1 MKLDF
6 ETANELSQ
14 QYGDAFYILD
24 TVKFKN
30 NFKALTKAFRDI
42 YPNMNIAYS
51 YKTNYIP
58 RLCKAVDELGGYA
71 EVVSDMEYELALRVG
86 VSPEKIMFNGPYK
99 DPAAVEKLLL
109 SGGTVNLD
117 NIEEIK
123 IISEIM
129 KKHPAAKLSLGIRCN
144 FDIGDG
150 VISRFGFDINGGD
163 FAEAVGFINAND
175 NLLLT
180 GIHCHFASRALD
192 YWPNR
197 AETAISLYDRLNGG
211 AIGHIDLGGG
221 IYGKMSDSLKAQFSG
236 TIPEFTDYA
245 RAVATVFAERFPNG
259 GDRPVLFV
267 EPGTAL
273 AGDAM
278 RFAARVTNIK
288 SVSGKPIATLLG
300 SMYNINPTLN
310 KKNPPLEILHGGNKP
325 EEYKALDFAGF
336 TCIESDYLY
345 RGYNGRLA
353 VGDFAVFDN
362 VGSYSVV
369 LKPPFILP
377 NFAVLDLDA
386 PENRRVVKRRENF
399 DDIFHTY
406 DF

>member
-6 ETANELSQ
+6 EAANELSR

-24 TVKFKN
+24 TVRFKN
-30 NFKALTKAFRDI
+30 NFSELTKAFRDI

-58 RLCKAVDELGGYA
+58 RLCKTVDELGGYA

-86 VSPEKIMFNGPYK
+86 VSPKKIIFNGPYK
-99 DPAAVEKLLL
+99 NPAAVEKLLL

-117 NIEEIK
+117 NTEDVK
-123 IISEIM
+123 IISEIT

-144 FDIGDG
+144 FNIGDG
-150 VISRFGFDINGGD
+150 VVSRFGFDINGDD
-163 FAEAVGFINAND
+163 FAETVKYIGANK
-175 NLLLT
+175 NLVLT

-211 AIGHIDLGGG
+211 TIEHIDLGGG

-236 TIPEFTDYA
+236 IIPEFIDYA
-245 RAVATVFAERFPNG
+245 KAVATLFAERFPEG
-259 GDRPVLFV
+259 GSRPYLFV

-278 RFAARVTNIK
+278 RFAARVTSIK
-288 SVSGKPIATLLG
+288 SVSGKYIATLLG

-310 KKNPPLEILHGGNKP
+310 KKNPPLEILHGGNKS
-325 EEYKALDFAGF
+325 EEYKDLDFAGF

-345 RGYNGRLA
+345 RGYNGQLA

-386 PENRRVVKRRENF
+386 SEENRVVKRRENF

-406 DF
+406 IF